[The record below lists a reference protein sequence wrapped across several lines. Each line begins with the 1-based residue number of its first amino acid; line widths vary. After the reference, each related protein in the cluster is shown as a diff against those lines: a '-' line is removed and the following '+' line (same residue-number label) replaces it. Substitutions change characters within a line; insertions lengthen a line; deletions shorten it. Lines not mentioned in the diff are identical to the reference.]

1 MSCLDFL
8 FLLLSVSEDRWSEE
22 REREG
27 VGLDVAATWDVASV
41 DGFQV
46 SAALTRIG
54 WADSG
59 GSCVDSTLR
68 V

>member
-22 REREG
+22 RGREG
-27 VGLDVAATWDVASV
+27 VGFDVAATWDVASV

-46 SAALTRIG
+46 SAALTRTG
-54 WADSG
+54 
-59 GSCVDSTLR
+59 
-68 V
+68 